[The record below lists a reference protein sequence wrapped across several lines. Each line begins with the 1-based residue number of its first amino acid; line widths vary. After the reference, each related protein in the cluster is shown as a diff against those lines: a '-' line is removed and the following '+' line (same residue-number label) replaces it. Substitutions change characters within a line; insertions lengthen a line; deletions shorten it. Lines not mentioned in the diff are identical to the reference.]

1 MKIFL
6 LGFTSVCLSMSSVV
20 DAILCGYSK
29 PPSWTERRQWVR
41 PTLQARSASSDSA
54 LLEDLKKDD
63 RYPLKGDLRCDGCFK
78 FCLRM
83 TSSDFEFLFCMVEDK
98 FVKQD

>member
-1 MKIFL
+1 
-6 LGFTSVCLSMSSVV
+6 MSSVV
-20 DAILCGYSK
+20 DAILAAAACVVVGGK
-29 PPSWTERRQWVR
+29 PPSWTERRHWVR

-54 LLEDLKKDD
+54 FLEDLKKDD
-63 RYPLKGDLRCDGCFK
+63 RYPLKGDLRCNGCFK
-78 FCLRM
+78 FCLTM